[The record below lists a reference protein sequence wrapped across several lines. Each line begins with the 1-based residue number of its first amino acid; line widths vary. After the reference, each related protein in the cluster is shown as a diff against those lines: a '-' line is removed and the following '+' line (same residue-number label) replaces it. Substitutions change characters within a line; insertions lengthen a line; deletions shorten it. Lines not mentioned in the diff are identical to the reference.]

1 MRELRE
7 RAEPALRIFCLILAA
22 VVIYELAGMIARWN
36 PFRGV
41 KVPDLP
47 ALSAT
52 TNAPAGGGKGTNALA
67 AAKGAGTNGAP
78 QSAST
83 NASSLAK
90 AATNAP
96 AAGGA
101 GSVTNTIAIA
111 GTNVATNVITA
122 AVTNLATKVVWQAA
136 ATNSLVTNP
145 VAMSAADTNLMVTN
159 ATAQVALSTNGGTN
173 VALSVT
179 GVATN
184 HATNL
189 AMSASSRDTNPAAG
203 SKPKRKKSG
212 GGPMADMGA
221 GPGPAGP
228 GVVELPAAVK
238 TRIGRV
244 TDSEILG
251 PVIRPQ
257 PMALLGIAGTV
268 AFLRSDSGQTGL
280 VKLGDS
286 LDDLKLLQIGIN
298 RVLIEQNGQKKELTI
313 FSGYGGESL
322 LQTDTTNENK
332 HL

>member
-7 RAEPALRIFCLILAA
+7 RAEPALRILCLVLAA
-22 VVIYELAGMIARWN
+22 VVVYELAGMIARWN

-47 ALSAT
+47 ALSSA

-67 AAKGAGTNGAP
+67 VAKGAGTNGAP
-78 QSAST
+78 HSAAT
-83 NASSLAK
+83 NAASSVAK
-90 AATNAP
+90 EATNAP
-96 AAGGA
+96 AAGGIV
-101 GSVTNTIAIA
+101 SVTNAVA
-111 GTNVATNVITA
+111 LSSTN
-122 AVTNLATKVVWQAA
+122 A
-136 ATNSLVTNP
+136 ATNAITASMTNPATNLVLQSAATNP
-145 VAMSAADTNLMVTN
+145 VAIGATATNLMATN
-159 ATAQVALSTNGGTN
+159 ATAQVALSTNGATN
-173 VALSVT
+173 LALSAT

-189 AMSASSRDTNPAAG
+189 AMAAASSGTNPAAG

-212 GGPMADMGA
+212 GGPMPEMGA
-221 GPGPAGP
+221 GPGQAGP
-228 GVVELPAAVK
+228 GVVELLAIVK
-238 TRIGRV
+238 TRISRV

-280 VKLGDS
+280 VKPGDS